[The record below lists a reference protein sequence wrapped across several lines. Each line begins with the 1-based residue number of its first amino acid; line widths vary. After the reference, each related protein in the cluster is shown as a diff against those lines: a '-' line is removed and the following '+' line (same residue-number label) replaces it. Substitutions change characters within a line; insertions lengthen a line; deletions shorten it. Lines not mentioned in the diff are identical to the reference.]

1 MQTKRAR
8 SRRWIPFGA
17 ALLAAGAVGS
27 ATAFLTAATLGGTAT
42 TVQETVVA
50 AQDAALKASSSPSAI
65 YAADSPGVVDIT
77 ATTSEPDPFGRA
89 QSAEAEGSGF
99 VVDSSGHIVTNAH
112 VVEGASSIT
121 VTFSDGTKASAT
133 LVGSDE
139 STDIAVLDV
148 NVSADELHPLTLGDS
163 STVEVGDA
171 VVAIGSP
178 FGYAESITSGIVS
191 ALGREIQAPNGS
203 TISNVIQT
211 DAAINSGNS
220 GGPLIDANGQVIG
233 VSAQISSSSGGS
245 DGVGFAIPSN
255 TVKQAVERML
265 GVNSL

>member
-8 SRRWIPFGA
+8 SRRWIPLGA

-27 ATAFLTAATLGGTAT
+27 ATAFLTAATLSSTAT

-50 AQDAALKASSSPSAI
+50 GQDASLESSSSPSAI

-77 ATTSEPDPFGRA
+77 ATTSEPGPFGRT

-148 NVSADELHPLTLGDS
+148 DVTADELHVLTLGDS
-163 STVEVGDA
+163 SA
-171 VVAIGSP
+171 V
-178 FGYAESITSGIVS
+178 
-191 ALGREIQAPNGS
+191 GREIQAPNGS

-220 GGPLIDANGQVIG
+220 GGPLIDANGHVIG
-233 VSAQISSSSGGS
+233 VNAQISSSSGGS
-245 DGVGFAIPSN
+245 DGVGFAIPSK
-255 TVKQAVERML
+255 TVKQVVERML
-265 GVNSL
+265 GVDSL